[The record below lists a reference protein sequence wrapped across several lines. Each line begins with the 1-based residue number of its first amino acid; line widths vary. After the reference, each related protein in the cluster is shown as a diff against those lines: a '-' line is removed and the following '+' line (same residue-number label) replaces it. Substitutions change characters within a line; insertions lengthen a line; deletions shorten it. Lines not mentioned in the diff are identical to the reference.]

1 MGRVGE
7 EEIIQKEKNRKENF
21 RAKDMPL
28 INFPEIKSSSIEIEK
43 IKCRKFASHVSIL
56 KE

>member
-1 MGRVGE
+1 MCISLFFHRNNCEVFKYQKKWGGGE

-28 INFPEIKSSSIEIEK
+28 INFPDK
-43 IKCRKFASHVSIL
+43 VSC
-56 KE
+56 